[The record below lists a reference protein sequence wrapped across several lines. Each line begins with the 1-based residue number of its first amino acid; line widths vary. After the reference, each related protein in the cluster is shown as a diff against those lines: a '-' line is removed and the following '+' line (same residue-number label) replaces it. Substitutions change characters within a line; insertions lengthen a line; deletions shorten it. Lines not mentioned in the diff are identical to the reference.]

1 MAWAAIELYGLGTA
15 GVITGGESFA
25 FLNGGRASGAI

>member
-1 MAWAAIELYGLGTA
+1 MVWGAIELYGLGSA

-25 FLNGGRASGAI
+25 FLNGGRASGGI